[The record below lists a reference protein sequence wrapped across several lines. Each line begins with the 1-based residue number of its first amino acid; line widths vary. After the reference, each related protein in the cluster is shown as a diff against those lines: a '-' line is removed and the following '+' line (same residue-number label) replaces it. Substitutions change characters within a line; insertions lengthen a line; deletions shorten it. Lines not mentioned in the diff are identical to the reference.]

1 MPVSVTKTA
10 VKDADGIGTSVT
22 VTIFVP
28 PIIVVREDGEQKIS
42 QGSQHVAGGH
52 LLFENTPSKAPGERR
67 PKALASLFA
76 CQKGSSCAIYG
87 QLNSVASVDIFRD
100 GCLTCKLAFFI

>member
-10 VKDADGIGTSVT
+10 VKDADGIGTSVP

-52 LLFENTPSKAPGERR
+52 LLFENAPSKTLGSEDQ
-67 PKALASLFA
+67 KLWTVCSLVK
-76 CQKGSSCAIYG
+76 KGLHA
-87 QLNSVASVDIFRD
+87 QFMVN
-100 GCLTCKLAFFI
+100 